1 VQDEVT
7 YLKSALFSK
16 STFCFKI
23 NVKRNIASR
32 LLELKASSQSPPN
45 YNDTNV
51 CKFSTK
57 NTEMKW
63 KMKSM
68 LQYIQKSSATAKLKL
83 QYERFIPS

>member
-51 CKFSTK
+51 CKFSTCILEK
-57 NTEMKW
+57 IQKWNGKW
-63 KMKSM
+63 KACYSTSK
-68 LQYIQKSSATAKLKL
+68 
-83 QYERFIPS
+83 RV